1 MTLRLIISAALNTP
15 SCTFCQCFLLK
26 LNFKFFLCDGYC
38 FQKDTYY
45 FADTLGSL
53 QEPVTQRHILLI
65 CDEVGT
71 AWRDLG
77 AELRLGS
84 PVVRNLTFDCNSNRD
99 RAWEVIDKWRQSNPN
114 EATVGNLVDALVKIG
129 MGKAAQ
135 KLVGA

>member
-1 MTLRLIISAALNTP
+1 MRLILFSTRYIY
-15 SCTFCQCFLLK
+15 F
-26 LNFKFFLCDGYC
+26 
-38 FQKDTYY
+38 

-84 PVVRNLTFDCNSNRD
+84 PVVRNLSFDCNSNRD

>member
-1 MTLRLIISAALNTP
+1 MAPRLIISAALSTP
-15 SCTFCQCFLLK
+15 SGTFCQCFNLFMPRILFSTRYI
-26 LNFKFFLCDGYC
+26 NF
-38 FQKDTYY
+38 

-53 QEPVTQRHILLI
+53 QGPVTQRHILLI
-65 CDEVGT
+65 CDEVGA

-84 PVVRNLTFDCNSNRD
+84 PVVRNLSFDCNSNRD
-99 RAWEVIDKWRQSNPN
+99 RAWEVVDKWRQSNPN

>member
-1 MTLRLIISAALNTP
+1 MASRLIISAAFSTP
-15 SCTFCQCFLLK
+15 SGTFYQCFNFFYATDIV
-26 LNFKFFLCDGYC
+26 LNKIHIF
-38 FQKDTYY
+38 
-45 FADTLGSL
+45 FADTSGSL

-114 EATVGNLVDALVKIG
+114 EATVGNLADALVKIG